1 MAASRFENDLRDA
14 MQTTRLPVTVGQ
26 YIVRLRVLNND
37 GPLKSL
43 KFLTDFQSIK
53 AKIENLEKAL
63 STKISYLTAICAVL
77 KSNKK
82 YTKIHKNYVEL
93 SLEMSSPL
101 TTALNN
107 NEKNEKQ
114 KASIVAAQEI
124 VEIRERLNATIEAG
138 GASWPIYMQHLALC
152 LYTLMPP
159 RRNRDF
165 SEMVIV
171 LDEPAVLSKDLN
183 YFVISESMFI
193 FNNYKTSATYGS
205 QRMRVSEELSDVLDR
220 YLQEYFRVV
229 KIDELPFLLANE
241 EGKKLEIRNAI
252 TRLLHR
258 AIGKDIG
265 STALRHIYLSSK
277 YAETLIQQKA
287 DSIAMSHSLSMA
299 RQYVKID

>member
-1 MAASRFENDLRDA
+1 
-14 MQTTRLPVTVGQ
+14 MQTTRLPITVGQ
-26 YIVRLRVLNND
+26 YIVRLRVLNG

-43 KFLTDFQSIK
+43 KFLTDFKNIK
-53 AKIENLEKAL
+53 SKIEDLDKAL

-82 YTKIHKNYVEL
+82 YTKLHKNYVEL
-93 SLEMSSPL
+93 SLEMAKPL
-101 TTALNN
+101 SAELDN

-114 KASIVAAQEI
+114 KASIVASKEI
-124 VEIRERLNATIEAG
+124 VDIRQSLNAIIEAG
-138 GASWPIYMQHLALC
+138 DAPWPTYMQHLALC

-183 YFVISESMFI
+183 YFVISEGLFI
-193 FNNYKTSATYGS
+193 FNNFKTSAVYGS
-205 QRMRVSEELSDVLDR
+205 QKLRVSEELSDVLDR
-220 YLQEYFRVV
+220 YLQEYFRIV
-229 KIDELPFLLANE
+229 KIQEIPFLLANE
-241 EGKKLEIRNAI
+241 EGKKLQIKNSM
-252 TRLLHR
+252 TRLLHK
-258 AIGKDIG
+258 AIGKEIG

-277 YAETLIQQKA
+277 YAETLVQQKA

-299 RQYVKID
+299 RQYIKVD